1 MTRPKWPH
9 HFLLTI
15 SHLIEEKE
23 KITSQS
29 DTFGSLDY
37 RLIQFRSRLFTFPP
51 FFLPSFLSPQSRA
64 NQLSLKE
71 DRSTSSFFPPS
82 ANQETNYYS
91 KETLFLAGPLLPLL
105 PPLRSVPPTNWY
117 FNESQVFPLV
127 AEFQRTRGKSK
138 QARFKRRRRATLV
151 GQATLKQQRLRRFV
165 KSDASGPR
173 SLPDMV
179 SIVASLLSTPP
190 PVSALSF
197 FFFFSSLRCS
207 GAVTTHEKTAVGPS
221 PPARGARKRAA
232 KKSGSSS
239 HSNSNCSIGRGP
251 SARWGIGGFF
261 LFFLRSFMNNVWRY
275 LLRFI
280 YWIFFRGNNLVWLI
294 FVETWIWEN
303 MKRLISSFNCSK
315 RRCGL

>member
-37 RLIQFRSRLFTFPP
+37 LLIQFRSRLFTFPP

-197 FFFFSSLRCS
+197 FFFFPLF
-207 GAVTTHEKTAVGPS
+207 AALAPS
-221 PPARGARKRAA
+221 RHMRKQLLVHHPRRVARANAPRKRADPRPIA
-232 KKSGSSS
+232 TPTVLSVVDHRLGGVSVDSFFFFFVRLWIMFEGICYVSFIEYFLEEIILFDWSSS
-239 HSNSNCSIGRGP
+239 KREFEKI
-251 SARWGIGGFF
+251 W
-261 LFFLRSFMNNVWRY
+261 NV
-275 LLRFI
+275 
-280 YWIFFRGNNLVWLI
+280 
-294 FVETWIWEN
+294 
-303 MKRLISSFNCSK
+303 
-315 RRCGL
+315 